1 MKNRVYKIE
10 NDDGIEIECS
20 GDEILKMPDGSLT
33 TVYHY
38 MSNNDKSEKQ
48 FTQKQKFEEV
58 T

>member
-48 FTQKQKFEEV
+48 FTCIFRFYCC
-58 T
+58 